1 MSEQQTHRRRVSRE
15 SVQPPEPPRMRVGD
29 GVSKS
34 SKLGFYLFMC
44 TFCFGWGIFCGM
56 RIAGG

>member
-1 MSEQQTHRRRVSRE
+1 MMIEDKYGRLFPEERVK
-15 SVQPPEPPRMRVGD
+15 PPSPPAMRVGD

-56 RIAGG
+56 RMAGG